1 MTSLLS
7 NGGFEDAADGVP
19 AGWTYSGPV
28 ARRDETWPEGGAHGG
43 VRCVRFAARTDRQA
57 WKSERVPV
65 QGSVPYRLEWW
76 TSLAGSTPWHWTT
89 HTGFIG
95 VRVTFFDAAGDRC
108 GITERR
114 IRSIGTDGW
123 VRCWLDVN
131 PAPEAS
137 SCTVSLVCEAEIET
151 DGTVA
156 FDDVALVPAGMT
168 RTPAGRGHLRG
179 VVWTAE
185 DPAPGFARVLIT
197 AADGRHYAPENSYQF
212 LDGSF
217 HATGEPFELALPAGR
232 AAVLVTRGFEYS
244 IWRDTVDIRAGQR
257 TEVAPRLAHR
267 WPLSAEGWYSGD
279 AHIHLFFH
287 RHSLHPQMVPADVFA
302 VARAEGLGWLSF
314 KGEEK
319 EVREFI
325 ARSAPLCVPGFTG
338 EIGIEAVSD
347 FHGHVYTLNARTIP
361 ADGFPMKLVPWPMNL
376 DLGAALDSTGG
387 ALVYAHPSGDL
398 AAGGL
403 LEGIGDP
410 SRLLLAREWPVDL
423 ALGQNPAFDILAP
436 DGPNATA
443 VKLPVYYRMLN
454 AGFRSAVT
462 ASTDAYVDQGRMHP
476 GAARTYAYTPFLAW
490 SEIAD
495 AHRKGATFA
504 TNGPLVWLS
513 VNGKR
518 PGEEAR
524 VARNGSAE
532 VQYRAAS
539 NRGLTR
545 AEIIVNGRV
554 AYTALP
560 GADGEIRG
568 SFVLPVSESCWVAL
582 RAFGPRG
589 EGLADELIPD
599 EWKAEGIGQFAHTS
613 PVYVMVDGRAMRPDP
628 EAARF
633 FAQWIGAYR
642 NAVLNRADLFENEN
656 GTWGEDVKARI
667 LERLDRAEAV
677 YLERAREG
685 RSGAPARRRANG
697 AR

>member
-1 MTSLLS
+1 MSTLLG
-7 NGGFEDAADGVP
+7 NGGFEDTADGVP
-19 AGWTYSGPV
+19 AGWTYSGP
-28 ARRDETWPEGGAHGG
+28 AGRRDETWPDGGAHGG
-43 VRCVRFAARTDRQA
+43 TRSIRFAARTDRQA
-57 WKSERVPV
+57 WTSERAPV
-65 QGSVPYRLEWW
+65 QGSVPHRLEWW

-123 VRCWLDVN
+123 VRCWLGVN
-131 PAPEAS
+131 PPPEAS

-151 DGTVA
+151 DGTIA
-156 FDDVALVPAGMT
+156 FDDVALMPAGT
-168 RTPAGRGHLRG
+168 IQTPAGWGRLLG
-179 VVWTAE
+179 VVRGAE
-185 DPAPGFARVLIT
+185 DQAPGLARVLIT

-232 AAVLVTRGFEYS
+232 AAVFITRGFEYS
-244 IWRDTVDIRAGQR
+244 IWRDTVDIRAGQT

-267 WPLSAEGWYSGD
+267 WPLSAEGWYGGD

-287 RHSLHPQMVPADVFA
+287 RHSVHPQMVPADVFA
-302 VARAEGLGWLSF
+302 LARAEGLGWLSF

-319 EVREFI
+319 EAREYI

-376 DLGAALDSTGG
+376 DLGTALDSVGG

-403 LEGIGDP
+403 LEGIADP
-410 SRLLLAREWPVDL
+410 ARLLLAREWPVDL

-462 ASTDAYVDQGRMHP
+462 ASTDAYIDQGRMHP
-476 GAARTYAYTPFLAW
+476 GAARTYAYAPSLTW

-532 VQYRAAS
+532 VQFRAAS

-545 AEIIVNGRV
+545 AEVIVNGRI
-554 AYTALP
+554 AYTAFP

-613 PVYVMVDGRAMRPDP
+613 PVYVMLDGRAMRPDP

-633 FAQWIGAYR
+633 FAEWIAAYR

-677 YLERAREG
+677 FSRRAQEG